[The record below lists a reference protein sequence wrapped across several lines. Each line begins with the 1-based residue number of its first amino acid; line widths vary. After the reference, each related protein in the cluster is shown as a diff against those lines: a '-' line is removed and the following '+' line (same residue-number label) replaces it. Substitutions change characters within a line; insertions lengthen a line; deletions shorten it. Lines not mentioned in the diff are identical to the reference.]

1 MDTQTPQPT
10 LDAERQEQ
18 ARQYARLRRRFMLL
32 SLGLSGGYA
41 LAWLVFG
48 WSKALGVALGQL
60 TDNPW
65 LLVAAFGAVFG
76 GIYYLLDLPLSY
88 YTGFVLPHRFQL
100 STQTLRGWISD
111 QLKLLALG
119 GLIGGLLLELLYLTL
134 RTYPTRWWL
143 WMAGIL
149 LFFNLLLAHL
159 APVLIAPLFHK
170 FVPLETEHGELV
182 DRLLKLAA
190 KTGTRVQGVFTFDM
204 SRRTKA
210 ANAALFGL
218 GNTRRIILGDT
229 LLQEFT
235 PDEIETILAH
245 ELGHQVHKDIL
256 WGILVQIAL
265 TVGGLYLTAS
275 ALQWAVTRLEFGG
288 VADISALPLLGL
300 FLGLYGLITTPLGNA
315 YSRWRERLA
324 DDFAVQ
330 ITGKGSAFAAAL
342 TRLAN
347 QNLAEADPEPWVEFL
362 LYAHPALSKR
372 IARAQRSAS
381 TQPTTQG
388 PGD

>member
-18 ARQYARLRRRFMLL
+18 AKRYARLRRRFMLL

-48 WSKALGVALGQL
+48 WSKALGASLGQL
-60 TDNPW
+60 IDNPW

-134 RTYPTRWWL
+134 RSYPIRWWL

-190 KTGTRVQGVFTFDM
+190 RTGTRVQGVFTFDM

-265 TVGGLYLTAS
+265 TVGGLYLTAG
-275 ALQWAVTRLEFGG
+275 ALQWAVTRLDFRG

-330 ITGKGSAFAAAL
+330 ITGKGSAFAGAL